1 MSPLSG
7 IHKFVF
13 TSVPTNNQKDKF
25 AYTFLPTN
33 KQQEPCRPRPSVAE
47 HTPQNATCIAEHTTE
62 RIAQHTVAEHI
73 AKHTAEHTQQ
83 SR

>member
-13 TSVPTNNQKDKF
+13 TSLPTNNQKDKF

-33 KQQEPCRPRPSVAE
+33 KQQEPCRPRPSA
-47 HTPQNATCIAEHTTE
+47 HA
-62 RIAQHTVAEHI
+62 
-73 AKHTAEHTQQ
+73 